1 MSKLLLTVREAADCL
16 SLSRSK
22 VYELIAS
29 GALPSVRVDGAR
41 RIKAD
46 QLQEYV
52 ASLSEEAA

>member
-22 VYELIAS
+22 VYELIMA
-29 GALPSVRVDGAR
+29 GTLPSVRVDGAR

-46 QLQEYV
+46 QLRDFV
-52 ASLSEEAA
+52 AALSEEAA